1 MVSPNVQRE
10 ALAVNCLLVN
20 MAVVLCQRLFVAAME
35 YTAVPMDILATCLLE
50 PVRKETAVY
59 QWLRKR
65 RHQNKEVQ
73 RVTKFVPMVSPNVQM
88 EALAV
93 NSLQVNMAV
102 VLFQMLFVAAMEN
115 TAVPMD
121 ILVTCLR
128 EPVRKEAAVY
138 QWLRKCRHQNKE
150 VQLVTKFVPMVSP
163 NVQMEALA
171 VNSLQ
176 VNMAVVLFQMLFVAA
191 MENTAVPMDIL
202 ATCLL
207 EPVRKEAA
215 V

>member
-1 MVSPNVQRE
+1 
-10 ALAVNCLLVN
+10 
-20 MAVVLCQRLFVAAME
+20 
-35 YTAVPMDILATCLLE
+35 
-50 PVRKETAVY
+50 
-59 QWLRKR
+59 
-65 RHQNKEVQ
+65 
-73 RVTKFVPMVSPNVQM
+73 M

-93 NSLQVNMAV
+93 NSLQVDMAV

-121 ILVTCLR
+121 ILATCLL
-128 EPVRKEAAVY
+128 EPVPTEAAVY
-138 QWLRKCRHQNKE
+138 QWLRKRRHQNKE

-176 VNMAVVLFQMLFVAA
+176 VDMAVVLFQMLFVAA

-207 EPVRKEAA
+207 EPVPTEAA